1 MIFLSDLFVTNT
13 VSYGQYDTAS
23 VSRYR
28 TGKRMSWADSFFI
41 QP

>member
-23 VSRYR
+23 VSRHQ

-41 QP
+41 QL